1 MKKTL
6 LQAVSIVAGL
16 LAAWLV
22 GSRFNRPVIYRK
34 CGSCQRH
41 TRSLY
46 DMVAASRSQGK
57 ATHYRF
63 HKPLS
68 ELEYLRGVCSGCSRP
83 YQKEE
88 ENAAPS

>member
-1 MKKTL
+1 ML
-6 LQAVSIVAGL
+6 LLGVLAIIAGL
-16 LAAWLV
+16 LAAWLI
-22 GSRFNRPVIYRK
+22 GSRFNEPRIVYRK
-34 CGSCQRH
+34 CIFCQRH

-46 DMVAASRSQGK
+46 DMVVASRSRGK

-63 HKPLS
+63 HKPLA